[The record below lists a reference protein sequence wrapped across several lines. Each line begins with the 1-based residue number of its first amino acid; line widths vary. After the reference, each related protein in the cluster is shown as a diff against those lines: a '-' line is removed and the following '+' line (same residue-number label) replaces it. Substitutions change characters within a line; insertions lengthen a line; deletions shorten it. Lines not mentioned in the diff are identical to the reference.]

1 MFSNGCFIFDNA
13 CFQNINPIKKKQL
26 GQASPVGT
34 LLYQWLVLG
43 WMALL
48 LLATVTSL
56 KNCIFYN
63 CRLKIVHNEQRMK
76 VIAPSNTTQ

>member
-1 MFSNGCFIFDNA
+1 MVPVA
-13 CFQNINPIKKKQL
+13 CP
-26 GQASPVGT
+26 GVAMP
-34 LLYQWLVLG
+34 LLCCCVAGY
-43 WMALL
+43 
-48 LLATVTSL
+48 ATVTSL